1 MASSRNVW
9 CAARAALPVVLL
21 AASLLAACGAP
32 PTTPE
37 TPGRTA
43 AKLIAPQQPAAGP
56 EKPEAEILGKLASG
70 LNGVTFMTG
79 SVTFKEVGDG
89 GKEEFGTAQFTFRRA
104 PFAARVDIED
114 SNRLLAAGT
123 AVLWTGAS
131 SVQVRR
137 KGIPLTLTFPA
148 DHSLVVSIRGW
159 RLEQTDIFAMGK
171 VVLAPGATVKSLGRL
186 KVDDGDRLMLEVK
199 SPASM
204 PGITREKI
212 GLDPTTFI
220 PTYRE
225 MFAGSTLVHK
235 GIGRKLML
243 NKPIESD
250 RFKL

>member
-1 MASSRNVW
+1 
-9 CAARAALPVVLL
+9 LLL
-21 AASLLAACGAP
+21 ATSLLAACGSP
-32 PTTPE
+32 PTSLE

-43 AKLIAPQQPAAGP
+43 AKLVAPQQPSTGP
-56 EKPEAEILGKLASG
+56 ANPDAEILAKLASG
-70 LNGVTFMTG
+70 LNGVSFMTG
-79 SVTFKEVGDG
+79 TVTFKEFGDG
-89 GKEEFGTAQFTFRRA
+89 GKEEHGTAQFTFRRS

-123 AVLWTGAS
+123 AVLWTGGN

-148 DHSLVVSIRGW
+148 DHSLVVSVRGW
-159 RLEQTDIFAMGK
+159 RLDQTDIFAMGK
-171 VVLAPGATVKSLGRL
+171 IALAPGAEVKSLGRV
-186 KVDDGDRLMLEVK
+186 KVEDGDRVMLEVK

-220 PTYRE
+220 PTYRA
-225 MFAGSTLVHK
+225 MYVGTTLVHK
-235 GIGRKLML
+235 GIGRKLVL
-243 NKPIESD
+243 NRTIDPE